1 MKERNKIRQFIQG
14 LKQIIVQNP
23 VEACLACIFFILWC
37 SLENYGGQF
46 IQTLLRYSP
55 MVFLVACI
63 LHHKTSGRLQI
74 LYYISP
80 LLLIPFY
87 WVNESILLRY
97 LFTFGAIQL
106 LYILSFN
113 RKKDS
118 DFIYSF
124 LSYIKLIAITVFL
137 SSVTWSVLLL
147 ITFSIRYI
155 FDIWQ
160 GSSEQ
165 IIQYTQAFSYGL
177 LAPLFFLQFN
187 SMKEESKEAFNTF
200 LSFLANFILS
210 PALLIYSV
218 ILYLYIFKIIL
229 TFNLPKGQ
237 IAYLVT
243 GFVSLLFLLKGCQSF
258 LRQRYYDW
266 FYRHASL
273 LSIPTL
279 ILCWIGI
286 YYRISQYGFT
296 VPRVYLIVV
305 VLLLTLL
312 SLSFFTKK
320 VSHYYIIAW
329 TAVVIT
335 VGISYIPGIS
345 VQDIETSSQE
355 GRDHSGND
363 SSSKIQFISIESN
376 DPVDIASY
384 HKAYFIN
391 LYRNEGNYF
400 QTIHDSLFIYIENKL
415 VLKEGYSQ
423 LLDIQLTKAGI
434 HSSDSIPEEKY
445 ACMLE
450 YTTDSTKLVFERLHI
465 QRTDTTFQLT
475 DALPKCY
482 LMK

>member
-1 MKERNKIRQFIQG
+1 MKEHNKIQLFIQG

-23 VEACLACIFFILWC
+23 VEAFLACIFFLLW
-37 SLENYGGQF
+37 SNLGYYGGEF
-46 IQTLLRYSP
+46 IQTILRYSP
-55 MVFLVACI
+55 MVFLVTCM

-87 WVNESILLRY
+87 WVEESISLRY
-97 LFTFGAIQL
+97 IFTFGVIQL
-106 LYILSFN
+106 LYILSFH
-113 RKKDS
+113 RKKDV
-118 DFIYSF
+118 DFIYS
-124 LSYIKLIAITVFL
+124 LLNYVKLIAITVFL

-147 ITFSIRYI
+147 ISFSIRYI

-187 SMKEESKEAFNTF
+187 SMKEETKETFSSF
-200 LSFLANFILS
+200 LSFLLNFILS
-210 PALLIYSV
+210 PALLIYSG
-218 ILYLYIFKIIL
+218 ILYLYIIRIGL
-229 TFNLPKGQ
+229 TMNLPKGQ

-243 GFVSLLFLLKGCQSF
+243 GFVGLLFLLKGCQPF

-273 LSIPTL
+273 ISLPTL

-296 VPRVYLIVV
+296 IPRVYLVVV

-312 SLSFFTKK
+312 SLSFFIKRAF
-320 VSHYYIIAW
+320 HYYTIAW
-329 TAVVIT
+329 TAVIVIM
-335 VGISYIPGIS
+335 GISYLPGIS
-345 VQDIETSSQE
+345 IQDIETYSQE
-355 GRDHSGND
+355 GRDHSEDG
-363 SSSKIQFISIESN
+363 SSSKIQFISIES
-376 DPVDIASY
+376 DEPVDIASY

-391 LYRNEGNYF
+391 PYRNEGNYF
-400 QTIHDSLFIYIENKL
+400 QTIHDSLFIYIEDKL

-423 LLDIQLTKAGI
+423 LLNIQLTKAGI

-450 YTTDSTKLVFERLHI
+450 YTTDSTKFVFERLHI

-475 DALPKCY
+475 DVLPKCY